1 VKSYELLDAVG
12 GIDARTIE
20 AAERETNRRRGWIGW
35 IAAACVGLAVM
46 ILIPILTKNKANQV
60 SVGGI
65 MREYKNVLVSGAEAA
80 VEWPWEY
87 KTLPERY
94 STISYAGRE
103 YALRPGMGGIGE
115 DAGVFSEELGT
126 GEGVGYDV
134 YTDKEYRREIAVRKI
149 DGISAE
155 RMIAVEMDG
164 QFFPAMNNEYIPPAT
179 LGELLD
185 ESSLSRFLT
194 LGSYTVYK
202 NGQNTGTY
210 SLSDTDFI
218 WQTLE
223 GCRNAR
229 FVEDEG
235 GGRISRDRISFSVTS
250 EVFGVY
256 KRALYISA
264 DGYISTNS
272 FDWAYTFFIGEDAAS
287 SILSHAERNGVK
299 AQPEPYVYS
308 LAGTLTEIGDGYI
321 LVDDSILCEDE
332 SDGIVFKVSA
342 TDLRVRR
349 CIEFQ
354 KIDVGSVVVVSFTD
368 PVIAGEDGCTI
379 DSAISVARGYVSDG
393 NVTVPE

>member
-1 VKSYELLDAVG
+1 MKGYELLDAVG
-12 GIDARTIE
+12 GIDARYIE
-20 AAERETNRRRGWIGW
+20 AAERETKRRKGWIGW

-46 ILIPILTKNKANQV
+46 ILIPVLTKNQANQV

-65 MREYKNVLVSGAEAA
+65 MREYKNVLVSGAEEA

-94 STISYAGRE
+94 STVHYAGRE
-103 YALRPGMGGIGE
+103 YELRSGGISE
-115 DAGVFSEELGT
+115 DGRVFSEELGT

-134 YTDKEYRREIAVRKI
+134 YTDREYRQEVDVWKI
-149 DGISAE
+149 DGISAG

-164 QFFPAMNNEYIPPAT
+164 QFFSAQNTEYVPPAT

-185 ESSLSRFLT
+185 EYGLSRFLT
-194 LGSYTVYK
+194 LSRYTLYD
-202 NGQNTGTY
+202 NGQNAGTY
-210 SLSDTDFI
+210 SLSDDGFI

-223 GCRNAR
+223 ECRDAQ

-235 GGRISRDRISFSVTS
+235 GGRIGWDRISFSVTS
-250 EVFGVY
+250 EVLGVY
-256 KRALYISA
+256 KRAFYISA
-264 DGYISTNS
+264 DGYISTNV
-272 FDWAYTFFIGEDAAS
+272 FDWAYTFFIGEEAAS
-287 SILSHAERNGVK
+287 SILSHVKRNGVK

-332 SDGIVFKVSA
+332 SRGIVFRVTA
-342 TDLRVRR
+342 TDIRVRR

-354 KIDVGSVVVVSFTD
+354 KIGVGSVVVVQFTD
-368 PVIAGEDGCTI
+368 PVDTADGYSI
-379 DSAISVARGYVSDG
+379 DSAVSMTRGYLHDG
-393 NVTVPE
+393 DLVVPE